1 LEAAEVEALE
11 KAAKAVPASPGAP
24 FEAWWDWYRIKIT
37 VHFIKS
43 QRMCPE
49 CSRCVFYT
57 HTKVA
62 IRLVTCVQVCVL
74 SVDWAGECVRNVLD
88 AYFILIRKWR
98 FAW

>member
-1 LEAAEVEALE
+1 V
-11 KAAKAVPASPGAP
+11 SGM
-24 FEAWWDWYRIKIT
+24 FSMRILYSYESGDSLGNVCAGLCT
-37 VHFIKS
+37 VS
-43 QRMCPE
+43 GLGRRMCPE